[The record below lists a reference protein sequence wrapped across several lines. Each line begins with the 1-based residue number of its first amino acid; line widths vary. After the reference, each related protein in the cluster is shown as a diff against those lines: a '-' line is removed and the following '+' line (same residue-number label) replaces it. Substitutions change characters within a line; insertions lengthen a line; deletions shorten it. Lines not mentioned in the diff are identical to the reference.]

1 MATPATPAPTPLGP
15 PHRPHWGYQT
25 SLWQV
30 RQPAFW
36 LFAVLLAI
44 TTIFSIIIQ
53 ASFADLTPGGWVL
66 SWFLLALYAVPVVI
80 AILALD
86 LYEREPLSLQIGA
99 FLWGAFAATS
109 MSIFANQ
116 GWGLALINWFGI
128 DFAGRWAPALTAP
141 FTEEIT
147 KGVGV
152 ILIYLIARREIDDLM
167 DGFVYGAL
175 VGLGFTIVED
185 VFYFVNVFGGDPGGV
200 LQGFFVRVI
209 ASGLYG
215 HVLYTGLFGMGVAYF
230 VSRRRDVTLGKRLGI
245 AALLIGAGI
254 FAHFLWNSPWLDL
267 YPTGELDTVGKY
279 LQVILAT
286 AVKGLPFLGVLAL
299 MLGLARRREHRWL
312 RAALATEVGEEGI
325 YPDEL
330 AVLERPSARRR
341 ARREMAARAG
351 PQAAKVLKSLQKAQI
366 NLAMVATRVHQQ
378 DHPDLVRQRQYC
390 KSLRDWLIAY
400 APPGPPAPPSP
411 PAGTPP

>member
-1 MATPATPAPTPLGP
+1 MGSPAAPASPPSAA

-25 SLWQV
+25 SLWQI

-36 LFAVLLAI
+36 LFAVLLAV

-53 ASFADLTPGGWVL
+53 ASFADLTPGGWLL
-66 SWFLLALYAVPVVI
+66 SWFLLVLYAVPVVI
-80 AILALD
+80 AIFALD
-86 LYEREPLSLQIGA
+86 LYEREPLSLVIGA

-116 GWGLALINWFGI
+116 GWGLALIDWFGI
-128 DFAGRWAPALTAP
+128 EFAGRWAPALTAP

-152 ILIYLIARREIDDLM
+152 ILLYLIARGEIDDLM
-167 DGFVYGAL
+167 DGFVYGAM

-185 VFYFVNVFGGDPGGV
+185 VFYFVNVFGGDPVGV
-200 LQGFFVRVI
+200 LQGFYVRVI

-215 HVLYTGLFGMGVAYF
+215 HVLYTGLFGIGVAYF
-230 VSRRRDVTLGKRLGI
+230 VARRRDVPVGKRLGV

-254 FAHFLWNSPWLDL
+254 FAHFLWNSPLLDL
-267 YPTGELDTVGKY
+267 YPTGELDSVGKY

-286 AVKGLPFLGVLAL
+286 AVKGLPFLAILAL
-299 MLGLARRREHRWL
+299 MIGLARRREHRWL
-312 RAALATEVGEEGI
+312 RAALATEVGKEGLH
-325 YPDEL
+325 PDEL
-330 AVLERPSARRR
+330 TVLERPSARRR
-341 ARREMAARAG
+341 SRREMAARAG
-351 PQAAKVLKSLQKAQI
+351 PQAARALKRLQKAQI
-366 NLAMVATRVHQQ
+366 NLAMVATRVHQE

-390 KSLRDWLIAY
+390 KALRDWLSAHAPQSPA
-400 APPGPPAPPSP
+400 APPTAPP
-411 PAGTPP
+411 T

>member
-1 MATPATPAPTPLGP
+1 MAAPATPAPAEP

-66 SWFLLALYAVPVVI
+66 SWVLLALYAVPVVI

-116 GWGLALINWFGI
+116 GWGLALIDWLGI

-175 VGLGFTIVED
+175 IGLGFTIVED

-215 HVLYTGLFGMGVAYF
+215 HVLYSGLFGMGVAYI
-230 VSRRRDVTLGKRLGI
+230 VSRRRDTSAGKRLRV
-245 AALLIGAGI
+245 AALLIGVGI

-312 RAALATEVGEEGI
+312 RSALANEVGKEGLHA
-325 YPDEL
+325 DEL
-330 AVLERPSARRR
+330 AVLESPPARRR
-341 ARREMAARAG
+341 ARREMTARAG
-351 PQAAKVLKSLQKAQI
+351 SQAAGVLKNLQKAQI
-366 NLAMVATRVHQQ
+366 NLAMVATRVHQE
-378 DHPDLVRQRQYC
+378 DHPDLVRQRRYC
-390 KSLRDWLIAY
+390 KSLRDWLAAY
-400 APPGPPAPPSP
+400 VPQGPSP
-411 PAGTPP
+411 PPAATPR